1 MTQLPDV
8 SPYLAFLRR
17 RWWLLILL
25 PLLYAAVAYGLSL
38 RAAPVYRAQ
47 ALLQVSPAAPATA
60 DVSAIYA
67 GERLATTYAE
77 IIGQPATLEATTA
90 QLATVD
96 PARNWQFTVE
106 AEPIRETQLI
116 RLQVDAASPADAE
129 TIANTLAATFIAANQ
144 ARQVARFAAS
154 KANLEEQI
162 AASETQIKA
171 EEAGAAN
178 ADVLAR
184 LRQSLSALTAS
195 YEGIRLA
202 EAQSADNITV
212 VQPATAS
219 PNPVRPR
226 PLFNAL
232 AAAIV
237 GLAMALALAFVLEA
251 LDDRLHTAERAA
263 AATSLPVLAT
273 VTRGPAANG
282 SGPVILQDPQASG
295 AEAYRVLR
303 ANLRF
308 AALDHPLR
316 SVTVVSPEPG
326 EGKSTTAANLAAAM
340 AQTGQRVILVDADL
354 RRPTL
359 HQMFGVGNNVGLTT
373 ALLDTGSELS
383 QHLQVTA
390 LPNLALLTSGPLP
403 PNPSELLSSSR
414 MSTLL
419 HEMSTQADAVI
430 LDSAPVLAVADAAI
444 LAHLSD
450 GTLLVIDATR
460 TRRGTAQRAAAQL
473 QRTGAH
479 VLGVVL
485 NRVARSENAY
495 DRYYGERS
503 SETLAVP
510 HRPTQR
516 PG

>member
-1 MTQLPDV
+1 MAEKILIIDDDVDTLRLVGLMLQRQGYEISAASNGTQG
-8 SPYLAFLRR
+8 LAKALEERPN
-17 RWWLLILL
+17 LILL
-25 PLLYAAVAYGLSL
+25 DVMMPDMDGYEVTRRLRKNPVTVSIPILMFTAKTQLDDKVIGFEVGADDYLTKPTHPTELQAHVKVLLA
-38 RAAPVYRAQ
+38 RQ
-47 ALLQVSPAAPATA
+47 K
-60 DVSAIYA
+60 DV
-67 GERLATTYAE
+67 AE
-77 IIGQPATLEATTA
+77 IVT
-90 QLATVD
+90 
-96 PARNWQFTVE
+96 
-106 AEPIRETQLI
+106 
-116 RLQVDAASPADAE
+116 S
-129 TIANTLAATFIAANQ
+129 
-144 ARQVARFAAS
+144 S
-154 KANLEEQI
+154 KEHV
-162 AASETQIKA
+162 
-171 EEAGAAN
+171 GY
-178 ADVLAR
+178 VVGV
-184 LRQSLSALTAS
+184 LSAR
-195 YEGIRLA
+195 G
-202 EAQSADNITV
+202 
-212 VQPATAS
+212 
-219 PNPVRPR
+219 
-226 PLFNAL
+226 
-232 AAAIV
+232 
-237 GLAMALALAFVLEA
+237 GLGV
-251 LDDRLHTAERAA
+251 
-263 AATSLPVLAT
+263 S
-273 VTRGPAANG
+273 
-282 SGPVILQDPQASG
+282 
-295 AEAYRVLR
+295 
-303 ANLRF
+303 
-308 AALDHPLR
+308 
-316 SVTVVSPEPG
+316 SV
-326 EGKSTTAANLAAAM
+326 AANLAAAM

-383 QHLQVTA
+383 QHLQATA

-419 HEMSTQADAVI
+419 HEMGTQADAVI

-503 SETLAVP
+503 SETLAVQ